1 LLETMLKD
9 KLSNIMIFNRQCR
22 RLLYDFKMNVRI
34 TVSNICPI

>member
-22 RLLYDFKMNVRI
+22 KLLCNFRMNVGI
-34 TVSNICPI
+34 TVSSICPI